1 MDLIYADKTKTD
13 IGVLQDFT
21 LDLAYGEDENDFEL
35 KMPLPLHCLDVGF
48 FIYVENTE
56 YGGIVDGWKVNTND
70 QTITYKGRTWH
81 GVMNSKV
88 ITPPA
93 NEDYLVVSG
102 DANSILRNLVTSLGL
117 SALFTVPQDAST
129 VVLPET
135 QVDRYAQAYVVLLKI
150 FRNNGGKLVFRFH
163 EGMCEVSCVPLVDYS
178 QDEEFNSDQLT
189 FAIDKVY
196 NTVNH
201 LICLGKGDL
210 KDRQRLDLYV
220 DVNGN
225 ISRTQTI
232 TGLDEITEVYDYSS
246 VESLDELEKE
256 GREEIASR
264 REDGKVEVT
273 LTETQEFDI
282 SDIIGAT
289 EEVTHTTVTK
299 HISKKIVTI
308 SNDNLLID
316 YNING

>member
-1 MDLIYADKTKTD
+1 
-13 IGVLQDFT
+13 
-21 LDLAYGEDENDFEL
+21 
-35 KMPLPLHCLDVGF
+35 
-48 FIYVENTE
+48 
-56 YGGIVDGWKVNTND
+56 
-70 QTITYKGRTWH
+70 
-81 GVMNSKV
+81 V
-88 ITPPA
+88 ITPPS
-93 NEDYLVVSG
+93 EQDYLVISG
-102 DANSILRNLVTSLGL
+102 DANSILRNLVTTLGL
-117 SALFTVPQDAST
+117 DALFTVPQDAST
-129 VVLPET
+129 IVLPET
-135 QVDRYAQAYVVLLKI
+135 QVDRYAQAYTVLLKI

-189 FAIDKVY
+189 FVINKVY

-201 LICLGKGDL
+201 LICLGKGEL
-210 KDRQRLDLYV
+210 KDRQRIDLYV
-220 DVNGN
+220 DADGN

-264 REDGKVEVT
+264 REDGKVEAT

-289 EEVTHTTVTK
+289 EEVTHTIVTK

-308 SNDNLLID
+308 SNDKLLID